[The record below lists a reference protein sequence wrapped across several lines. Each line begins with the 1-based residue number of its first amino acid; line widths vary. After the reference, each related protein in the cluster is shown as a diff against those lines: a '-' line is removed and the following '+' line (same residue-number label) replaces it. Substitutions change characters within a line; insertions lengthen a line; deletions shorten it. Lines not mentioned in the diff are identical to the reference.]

1 MPDYDFENSELM
13 LYYVRVLED
22 TGELREALSV
32 LDTNA
37 KSRII
42 VDRVAVM
49 ETRGMLDDESAVRL
63 S

>member
-1 MPDYDFENSELM
+1 M

>member
-1 MPDYDFENSELM
+1 M
-13 LYYVRVLED
+13 LYYVRVLEE
-22 TGELREALSV
+22 TGEFSEALSV

-49 ETRGMLDDESAVRL
+49 ETRGMYDDESPVL
-63 S
+63 FS